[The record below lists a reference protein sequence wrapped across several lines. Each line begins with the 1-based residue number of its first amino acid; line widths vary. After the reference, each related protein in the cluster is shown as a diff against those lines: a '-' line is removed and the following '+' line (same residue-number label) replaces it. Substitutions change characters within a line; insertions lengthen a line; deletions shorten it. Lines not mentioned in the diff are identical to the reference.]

1 MHGTSHRGAT
11 PPPAVTTATAPPV
24 PALQQAGPTRFSS
37 GGATA
42 SSDPIASNA
51 PSSAPSTREPIYKSD
66 RERTTPPSAPD
77 SARLPPLP
85 QSRLDDRRYIE
96 PSSPNSAHLPAISH
110 ARAGPSPMS
119 SHNAGNPA
127 HHSGGHQ
134 HPHPGPPVRQLSN
147 PGYGAPPQGHYS
159 SSNGAVMHSQL
170 GYPPQNPAYGHVQGQ
185 QTYGPSTGSP
195 SMASSGQQFAYAPM
209 HSPVSYAPAPQR
221 VPSQTSAY
229 NYGPSY
235 ASPYGAQVARAT
247 QSPTELQ
254 SPMGAGGRY
263 PMHPSPAEIPQS
275 HTPNLGPPQKRK
287 RKSIGDKGGE
297 SPEDEGSPGDMTPGG
312 SAADRASKRTKT
324 QRACDPCRRKK
335 IRCDILADS
344 EPPHCQHCKQ
354 YGFDCTFFLPI
365 TETRF
370 KKKKEMEDAAKA
382 KEKSES
388 VREDDPSR
396 SPVTKESQIRGDVKI
411 YGPTSLHYLVHA
423 TNNVPRQAFDRYD
436 TRWNVSLKI
445 GPKGDGFIHVNEP
458 EPNPTDEE
466 GVKRESE
473 AIRELDRTTMEE
485 LINKYFTEVYPYFPV
500 LTKEEFIDQVETF
513 PDERFL
519 LYAVALAS
527 ASRRGV
533 SQEQFDSLR
542 STLNHIMRGQDT
554 LSVSNVPN
562 VQGLLIMQLC
572 FDTHAT
578 YMTQPSTANYLRTGS
593 AIRMAQDM
601 GMHRAESGAIK
612 HYLNRRRRVWA
623 CALIVDR
630 WMAAAMGHPYMI
642 DRLDCDVRLPTEEPI
657 EEGKER
663 PLAYLGQMVQLSLIL
678 GDVLKTIYGP
688 TGIDKANDEE
698 LESIVKRLDD
708 WKQNCPEDMQFS
720 VDTTS
725 IHAGILHMMHT
736 CISIIFWRVFMRITY
751 RCPVHIKFSLTVE
764 RWTSLVRASKDAVAW
779 FCENTGTYDLWWVVS
794 YNLISISLCLF
805 QTWTRRKDA
814 EAAETLKRLRD
825 ATQECENSMGTEQ
838 QRSRR
843 KTSELISLLYEAT
856 QNTGSEKGEK
866 AILNPTAGVALRDQ
880 ATPMVFKRDGSRP
893 GGGVYVL
900 DKAADLQKH
909 KDLPPGT
916 FLVEERASARRADE
930 NTSNTSP
937 SSQGTGGHAGPSI
950 TMNPV
955 NYAGDSSAQLD
966 FIGSYMNPMP
976 SMNMVGQGNPA
987 DMTTGMENLNPILA
1001 MSDENAQQVTLIN
1014 TLGQDLS
1021 EFGNIAMSDASLFTE
1036 GLPEN
1041 MAHWATD
1048 WGVYFSGGNRQLQ
1061 QGYQY
1066 APEVSGP
1073 GSAGQNP
1080 MNMQPPTQ

>member
-1 MHGTSHRGAT
+1 MHGTAQRGTT
-11 PPPAVTTATAPPV
+11 PPPAVTTAAAPPV
-24 PALQQAGPTRFSS
+24 LPLPSAGPTRFPS

-42 SSDPIASNA
+42 SSDPNALSA
-51 PSSAPSTREPIYKSD
+51 PSSAPSTREPVYTSSD
-66 RERTTPPSAPD
+66 RERTTPPS
-77 SARLPPLP
+77 
-85 QSRLDDRRYIE
+85 SRVDDRRYLE

-119 SHNAGNPA
+119 SSHNAGNPP
-127 HHSGGHQ
+127 HPSGGHQ
-134 HPHPGPPVRQLSN
+134 HPHPGAPVRQLSN
-147 PGYGAPPQGHYS
+147 PGYGAPPQGHYAT
-159 SSNGAVMHSQL
+159 SNGAVMHSQL
-170 GYPPQNPAYGHVQGQ
+170 GYASQNPAYSHVQSQ
-185 QTYGPSTGSP
+185 QAYGPSTGSP
-195 SMASSGQQFAYAPM
+195 SITSSAQQFAYAPM
-209 HSPVSYAPAPQR
+209 HSPVSYAPAAPQR

-229 NYGPSY
+229 NYPSY

-254 SPMGAGGRY
+254 SPMGTGGRY

-275 HTPNLGPPQKRK
+275 HTPNLGQPKNRK
-287 RKSIGDKGGE
+287 RKSIGDKGGD

-335 IRCDILADS
+335 IRCDILADT

-370 KKKKEMEDAAKA
+370 KKKKEMEEAAKA
-382 KEKSES
+382 KEQVES
-388 VREDDPSR
+388 LKEDDPSR

-485 LINKYFTEVYPYFPV
+485 LINKYFLEVYPYFPV

-527 ASRRGV
+527 ASRRGI
-533 SQEQFDSLR
+533 SQDQFESLR

-688 TGIDKANDEE
+688 TGIDKAKDEE
-698 LESIVKRLDD
+698 LEGIVRRLDE
-708 WKQNCPEDMQFS
+708 WKENCPEDMQFS
-720 VDTTS
+720 VDTKS
-725 IHAGILHMMHT
+725 IHAGILHIMHT

-779 FCENTGTYDLWWVVS
+779 FCENTHTYDLWWVIS

-814 EAAETLKRLRD
+814 EAAESLKRLRD

-838 QRSRR
+838 QKSRR

-856 QNTGSEKGEK
+856 QTAGSEKGEK
-866 AILNPTAGVALRDQ
+866 AILNPTAGVALREQ

-916 FLVEERASARRADE
+916 FLVEERAAPRRVDD
-930 NTSNTSP
+930 NTSP
-937 SSQGTGGHAGPSI
+937 SSQGTGSQVGPSI

-955 NYAGDSSAQLD
+955 NYAGGDSSAQLD
-966 FIGSYMNPMP
+966 FLGAYMNPMP
-976 SMNMVGQGNPA
+976 SMNMVAQGNPA
-987 DMTTGMENLNPILA
+987 DISTGMENLNPVLA
-1001 MSDENAQQVTLIN
+1001 MSDQGSQQVTLIN

-1021 EFGNIAMSDASLFTE
+1021 EFGNIAMSDASLFADS
-1036 GLPEN
+1036 LPS
-1041 MAHWATD
+1041 HWTTD
-1048 WGVYFSGGNRQLQ
+1048 WGVYFSGNRQFQ
-1061 QGYQY
+1061 QGYQFGPEG
-1066 APEVSGP
+1066 APT
-1073 GSAGQNP
+1073 GQNP